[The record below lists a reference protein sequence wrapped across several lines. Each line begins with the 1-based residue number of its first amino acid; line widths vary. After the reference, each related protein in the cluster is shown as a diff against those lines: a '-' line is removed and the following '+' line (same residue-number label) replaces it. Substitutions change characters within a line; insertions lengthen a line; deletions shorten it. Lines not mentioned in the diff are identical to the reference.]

1 MAHFAEI
8 DENNN
13 VVQVLCVDNQLIGE
27 GQGGDSET
35 AGIAHLRT
43 INGSDKNYV
52 QTSYNTLRN
61 QHLDGGTPF
70 RWNYAEPGSVWDP
83 AQQGFIPVKP
93 FASWVWNDTPK
104 DWEPPTG
111 YPPEG
116 TGIVAVWNEDEGRWD
131 QWDEET
137 ETWSPYT
144 W

>member
-43 INGSDKNYV
+43 INGSDKNYI

-93 FASWVWNDTPK
+93 FASWVWNDTQK
-104 DWEPPTG
+104 DWEPTTG